1 MWLVQQ
7 FSYTFLPISQ
17 LVLDMEALME
27 IEMGLQFLWLADP
40 IGMHLQI
47 KR

>member
-7 FSYTFLPISQ
+7 FSYTFLPI
-17 LVLDMEALME
+17 VLDMEALME